1 METIKEHNKNQELI
15 NISIK
20 INGLIEK
27 KEMKSNEYIKNIV
40 PINYQDNFLFK
51 DILGIDVKNKKIDEL

>member
-1 METIKEHNKNQELI
+1 
-15 NISIK
+15 
-20 INGLIEK
+20 
-27 KEMKSNEYIKNIV
+27 MKSNEYIKNIV